1 MEKKKRTNASDVP
14 ARLTVISR
22 VATVTTATPVNV
34 MVACKD
40 SDAKRK

>member
-1 MEKKKRTNASDVP
+1 MKKKRTNALDVP

-22 VATVTTATPVNV
+22 VATVKTATLVSV
-34 MVACKD
+34 MVAYKD